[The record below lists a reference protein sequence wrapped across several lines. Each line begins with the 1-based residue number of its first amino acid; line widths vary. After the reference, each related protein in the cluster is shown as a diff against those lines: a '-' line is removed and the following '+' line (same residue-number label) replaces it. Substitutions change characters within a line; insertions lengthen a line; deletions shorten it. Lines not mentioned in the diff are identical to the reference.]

1 MSGSNKKPLIFR
13 KNDLFLIIG
22 IVALAVVM
30 LVVFVRSAAGSG
42 EAVLEITCGSSVYG
56 IYPLNED
63 REISIEDKN
72 TVIIKDGQVYMAE
85 ADCPDKLC
93 VNSKPISSRGQSI
106 VCLPNRIVL
115 KIKGVQEN
123 DDLPDVIGG

>member
-1 MSGSNKKPLIFR
+1 MSGSNNKPLIFR

-22 IVALAVVM
+22 IVVLAVLM
-30 LVVFVRSAAGSG
+30 LVVFVRSAAGGG
-42 EAVLEITCGSSVYG
+42 EAVLEITSGSSVYG
-56 IYPLNED
+56 VYPLNED

-72 TVIIKDGQVYMAE
+72 TVIIKDGQVFMAE

-115 KIKGVQEN
+115 KIIGEETR
-123 DDLPDVIGG
+123 DDLPDAVVG

>member
-1 MSGSNKKPLIFR
+1 MSGSNKTPVIFR

-22 IVALAVVM
+22 IVVLAAVM
-30 LVVFVRSAAGSG
+30 LVVFVRSGAGSG
-42 EAVLEITCGSSVYG
+42 DAMLEVTSGSSVVG

-72 TVIIKDGQVYMAE
+72 TIVIKDGQVYMAE

-106 VCLPNRIVL
+106 VCLPNRVVL
-115 KIKGVQEN
+115 KITGTETR
-123 DDLPDVIGG
+123 DDLPDAVVG

>member
-1 MSGSNKKPLIFR
+1 
-13 KNDLFLIIG
+13 
-22 IVALAVVM
+22 M
-30 LVVFVRSAAGSG
+30 LVVFVRSAAGGG
-42 EAVLEITCGSSVYG
+42 EAVLEITSGSSVYG
-56 IYPLNED
+56 VYPLNED

-72 TVIIKDGQVYMAE
+72 TVIIKDGQVFMAE

-115 KIKGVQEN
+115 KIIGEETR
-123 DDLPDVIGG
+123 DDLPDAVVG

>member
-1 MSGSNKKPLIFR
+1 MSGSNKAPVIFR

-22 IVALAVVM
+22 IVALAVLM
-30 LVVFVRSAAGSG
+30 LVVFVRSAAGGG
-42 EAVLEITCGSSVYG
+42 EAVLEITYGSSVYG
-56 IYPLNED
+56 IYPLSED

-72 TVIIKDGQVYMAE
+72 TVVIKDGQVFMAE

-115 KIKGVQEN
+115 KIIWAEIR
-123 DDLPDVIGG
+123 DDLPDAVVG

>member
-1 MSGSNKKPLIFR
+1 MSGSNNKPLIFR

-22 IVALAVVM
+22 IVVLAVLM
-30 LVVFVRSAAGSG
+30 LVVFVRSAAGGG
-42 EAVLEITCGSSVYG
+42 EAVLEITSGSSVYG
-56 IYPLNED
+56 VYPLNED

-72 TVIIKDGQVYMAE
+72 TVIIKDGQAFMAE

-115 KIKGVQEN
+115 KISGEETR
-123 DDLPDVIGG
+123 DDLPDAVVG